1 MKRSLVLGTIVL
13 AGALSAAV
21 SALQLPPT
29 PPPSVKGLVADK
41 LRDNLYVVRGSD
53 PKGFV
58 GGNTAVFIQANGVTL
73 VDSKVPGWGQ
83 QLIEKVK

>member
-1 MKRSLVLGTIVL
+1 MRRALVLGTLVL
-13 AGALSAAV
+13 TGTLSVAV
-21 SALQLPPT
+21 RAQLPPT

-53 PKGFV
+53 PKAFV
-58 GGNTAVFIQANGVTL
+58 GGNTAVFIQAKGVTL

-83 QLIEKVK
+83 PLIE